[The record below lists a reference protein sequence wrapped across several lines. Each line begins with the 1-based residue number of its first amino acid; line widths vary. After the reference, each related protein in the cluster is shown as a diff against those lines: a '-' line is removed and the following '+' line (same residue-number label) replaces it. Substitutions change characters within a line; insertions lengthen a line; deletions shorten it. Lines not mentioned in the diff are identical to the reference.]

1 LGAIFPGYHG
11 PGIPELSGRWT
22 LACPGG
28 WQRRNRLET
37 DEEIQAQ
44 QAAQLRI
51 CWGASDGPDQET
63 SWGVGGSQETMTG

>member
-1 LGAIFPGYHG
+1 MALAFPNS
-11 PGIPELSGRWT
+11 PDARTRVRP
-22 LACPGG
+22 ACPGG

-63 SWGVGGSQETMTG
+63 SWGVGGTQETMRG